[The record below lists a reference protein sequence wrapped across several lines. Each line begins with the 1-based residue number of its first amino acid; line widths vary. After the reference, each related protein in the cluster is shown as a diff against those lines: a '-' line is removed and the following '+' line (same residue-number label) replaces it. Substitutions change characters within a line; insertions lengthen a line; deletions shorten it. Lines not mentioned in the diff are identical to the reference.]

1 VKNELSGTEVSELKS
16 PPAIVESG
24 MKDEEESRKKAE

>member
-1 VKNELSGTEVSELKS
+1 VKNEQTGTEVSEFKS
-16 PPAIVESG
+16 PPVIVESG